1 MLSSDTYEL
10 QPRLLDGERTLV
22 IKPDYLEYDTTHDGR
37 VIYIPFKNY
46 FGRRSTYHAVY
57 AELVEKIWEYYF
69 IDIVNA
75 ALERYYQGETLT
87 LGKVA
92 INKNGVAV
100 TGTGLSFTWPELA
113 LKEYVTYFS
122 IYKPKQPEFHLWVRF
137 DEWNS
142 ELMLSVLKT
151 LKSESENAG
160 ATRNSP

>member
-100 TGTGLSFTWPELA
+100 TGTGLSFT
-113 LKEYVTYFS
+113 
-122 IYKPKQPEFHLWVRF
+122 
-137 DEWNS
+137 
-142 ELMLSVLKT
+142 
-151 LKSESENAG
+151 
-160 ATRNSP
+160 